1 MEYLRVLLPSIVVG
15 LLFWYVLRAII
26 KSDSTERKEM
36 DRYYAEMEI
45 HKAQRENA
53 QRETTERDSAGEPQD
68 VSEDPRK
75 DQHDGSQGDDRPH

>member
-1 MEYLRVLLPSIVVG
+1 MEYLKVLLPSIVVG

-45 HKAQRENA
+45 HKAQRDNA
-53 QRETTERDSAGEPQD
+53 QRENAAQPRE
-68 VSEDPRK
+68 VSEEPRK
-75 DQHDGSQGDDRPH
+75 DEHDGSQSDDRPH

>member
-1 MEYLRVLLPSIVVG
+1 MEYLKVLLPSIVVG

-53 QRETTERDSAGEPQD
+53 QRESAAEPQD
-68 VSEDPRK
+68 ASEDPGK
-75 DQHDGSQGDDRPH
+75 DPHDGSQGDDSPH

>member
-36 DRYYAEMEI
+36 DRYYAEMEV
-45 HKAQRENA
+45 HKAQQEK
-53 QRETTERDSAGEPQD
+53 SAGPRHEPEAIGEDPDNGSQ
-68 VSEDPRK
+68 SEDDSHR
-75 DQHDGSQGDDRPH
+75 